1 MAQTPQVDLFDPT
14 FKANPYP
21 TYAELR
27 SEAPV
32 YRAELPDG
40 RGVWLVTRYDDV
52 VAVLKDERFAKDW
65 RSAMTPEQLAQIPP
79 IPEVMKPL
87 SENMLDKDPP
97 DHERLRRLV
106 SKAFTPRLIE
116 RMRPRVQEIA
126 DTLLDAV
133 EDKGGMDLIDD
144 YAFPLPI
151 TVIAELLGVPVEDRN
166 RFREWSNAAVSGD
179 TTQEYVEKILLP
191 HMQAFI
197 DYLRALFEE
206 KRENPKDDLISALVL
221 AEEAG
226 DKLSEDELLAMV
238 FLLLVAG
245 HETTVNLIGNGT
257 LALLQN
263 PDQLQK
269 LKDDP
274 SLIKPAIEELLRYDG
289 PVETSTERFARED
302 VAIGDTV
309 IPKGEM
315 VMVVIGRRSRPGAVP
330 EGGHAGHRPR
340 GQQTPRVRQGHP
352 PLPGRAARPDG
363 GPDRPRH
370 PAAPDARPAAQ
381 RFARVADLAPRHGA
395 TRPERVARGVL
406 KSHIAKPSPNA
417 PLIFRAP
424 SEPTITLSFSIL

>member
-14 FKANPYP
+14 FKTNPYP

-133 EDKGGMDLIDD
+133 KKKDKGGMDLIDD

-151 TVIAELLGVPVEDRN
+151 TVIAELLGVTAEDRN
-166 RFREWSNAAVSGD
+166 RFREWSDAAVSGD

-197 DYLRALFEE
+197 AYLRGLFEE
-206 KRENPKDDLISALVL
+206 KRRDPKDDLISALVL

-302 VAIGDTV
+302 VAIGDMV

-315 VMVVIGRRSRPGAVP
+315 VMVVIAAADHDPERFPEPDAMDIARADNKHLAFGKGIHHCLGAPLARMEGQIALGTLLRRMPDLRLKSSPESLTWRPGMVL
-330 EGGHAGHRPR
+330 R
-340 GQQTPRVRQGHP
+340 GLTG
-352 PLPGRAARPDG
+352 LPVE
-363 GPDRPRH
+363 
-370 PAAPDARPAAQ
+370 
-381 RFARVADLAPRHGA
+381 F
-395 TRPERVARGVL
+395 
-406 KSHIAKPSPNA
+406 
-417 PLIFRAP
+417 
-424 SEPTITLSFSIL
+424 

>member
-1 MAQTPQVDLFDPT
+1 MAQTPRVDLFDPT

-116 RMRPRVQEIA
+116 RMRPRVQDIA

-133 EDKGGMDLIDD
+133 EDNGGMDLIDD

-315 VMVVIGRRSRPGAVP
+315 VMVVIAAADHDPERFPEPNTLDIARADNKHLAFGKGIHHCLGAPLARMEGQIALGTLLRRMPDLRLKGSPESLTWRPGMVL
-330 EGGHAGHRPR
+330 R
-340 GQQTPRVRQGHP
+340 GLKG
-352 PLPGRAARPDG
+352 LPVE
-363 GPDRPRH
+363 
-370 PAAPDARPAAQ
+370 
-381 RFARVADLAPRHGA
+381 F
-395 TRPERVARGVL
+395 
-406 KSHIAKPSPNA
+406 
-417 PLIFRAP
+417 
-424 SEPTITLSFSIL
+424 